1 MKIIEK
7 ERSVPAWTYI
17 ETMYI
22 ASDGKEFTSKDACL
36 RYEKQLEIESHPIYK
51 SSIKDVY
58 TFEDE
63 HYVTLYYISNQ
74 EYYEYFKETQGIKNN
89 RHFDSD
95 FEKYGAGW
103 YLFYTVDGGCTINGD
118 DFFLYNYDA
127 YEKDIEARWSEYKED
142 IRLKMKQKR
151 TNT

>member
-1 MKIIEK
+1 MKIVEK
-7 ERSVPAWTYI
+7 ECQVPAWTYI
-17 ETMYI
+17 NKTYI
-22 ASDGKEFTSKDACL
+22 ALDGKEFTSEDACL
-36 RYEKQLEIESHPIYK
+36 RYEKHLEIENHPIYA
-51 SSIKDVY
+51 SAIKDVY

-74 EYYEYFKETQGIKNN
+74 EDYEYFKETQGIKSN
-89 RHFDSD
+89 RHFNSD

-127 YEKDIEARWSEYKED
+127 YEKDIELRWNEYKED
-142 IRLKMKQKR
+142 IRHKMEQKR
-151 TNT
+151 REN